1 MLECSKCHS
10 VVRGSMFLQTNS
22 SSNQSICEGCY
33 RQHYHGNPQYEKAYK
48 HCILYETITPPI
60 SREMCECGIISQV
73 DENRVSRLFPVPKG
87 QPHIDSDEARCKLL
101 ELGHHVALAKYHGL
115 LNTVNPQHNP
125 PKGCKKVASK
135 LRSAFGIS
143 DRSRKD
149 LIDQD
154 NEAIATSESKK
165 LPLQNV
171 LKDGFSGN
179 NAAATE
185 AAADEDIPLFFR
197 QFTQQYPFGNV
208 HMALRVGPLV
218 IENGVAQ

>member
-1 MLECSKCHS
+1 
-10 VVRGSMFLQTNS
+10 MFVQAS
-22 SSNQSICEGCY
+22 SSPTKNVCEGCY

-60 SREMCECGIISQV
+60 SRKMCECGLISQV
-73 DENRVSRLFPVPKG
+73 DEVSRLFPVPKG
-87 QPHIDSDEARCKLL
+87 QPHIGNDEARCKLL
-101 ELGHHVALAKYHGL
+101 KLGNQVALAKYHGL
-115 LNTVNPQHNP
+115 LSIVKTQQTQ

-135 LRSAFGIS
+135 LRSILHL
-143 DRSRKD
+143 DRKD
-149 LIDQD
+149 QNNQESETI
-154 NEAIATSESKK
+154 EISESKK
-165 LPLQNV
+165 LPLQDV
-171 LKDGFSGN
+171 SN